1 MYFPVSQS
9 YSAFNLFDQFVFW
22 SWTFSSYLSCTIL
35 LLQCPIIVTWHHPK
49 PFFFKEKKKVRFWR
63 VLVGKKV
70 NGFHSSTPEAVD
82 SIRTQDWIRKLGH
95 GRRASQ
101 YTGYSGRLTGRT
113 LVAHTQ
119 LCLWWET
126 INWANVQAARWP
138 HGWVVSLE
146 GLQTGKM
153 FRAYRAEEML
163 LVWHAAGITL
173 RLEVQRTAKVKLYG
187 NTAKRMVHGNKERK
201 KED

>member
-1 MYFPVSQS
+1 MHFTFSQS
-9 YSAFNLFDQFVFW
+9 YSAFNLLYQFVFW
-22 SWTFSSYLSCTIL
+22 NWTFSSFLSGKIGTTQNL
-35 LLQCPIIVTWHHPK
+35 FLR
-49 PFFFKEKKKVRFWR
+49 KKKKSE
-63 VLVGKKV
+63 LLMGKKV
-70 NGFHSSTPEAVD
+70 TGFHSSTPETVD
-82 SIRTQDWIRKLGH
+82 LIRAQDWIRKLGQC
-95 GRRASQ
+95 RRALQ
-101 YTGYSGRLTGRT
+101 NTGYSGRQTGRT

-119 LCLWWET
+119 LCLWWDT
-126 INWANVQAARWP
+126 INWANAQAARWP